1 MAETATLTLRADISE
16 LQRKLRSIP
25 GEADGQ
31 AKQMAV
37 SLERAFKRAEK
48 ASADAARNSA
58 AAQAASTRET
68 ERAVIKLAELAAAK
82 DPVEQL
88 TLRFKRQAD
97 EIERLGKLTGNT
109 EQAQKALAAASSDY
123 ADEVAKLTASP
134 ASAAIDDVADAADG
148 ATGSTYKLQQQTM
161 SLRKN
166 LGDAAN
172 SLMAGQSPF
181 TVLAQQGPQIL
192 EIFGEAEDASELLKN
207 SFGGLLTKAKSAGAG
222 LAVAAVAVAA
232 LGTAY
237 SVTANM
243 ADENADGNN
252 RLAASFAKLTS
263 EVSDSTQALLDQQVA
278 MGKLKTAT
286 DDRRADLLVE
296 IGAMDRHELAA
307 EREKK
312 AVAESTRETMLQV
325 TAQRAALASK
335 LQTAE
340 ATFRTAKT
348 TSEEYEQAKVLTT
361 QLREQI
367 KVEDEKIASAK
378 ANYDANLDLIDSQ
391 KLARQELD
399 RASDADKGATGST
412 KERTSA
418 VRDAIKAEKD
428 QAAALEKIRSISE
441 AAAVAGAS
449 AERQL
454 GMAASKQIKELN
466 AIMVLYA
473 DQPDLIKEASAAEDA
488 VRTQLVEDL
497 AELQRTQE
505 AEAQANRTAFLKR
518 ETDERMRTEQAIH
531 DKRMTNARNF
541 HDASIAFTSG
551 VSDLMNVVAKETS
564 KRDREL
570 AMRQFKVAK
579 AAGIAEATI
588 NGAVAITRALAG
600 LGPILGPIAAT
611 GIAATTAAQVATIA
625 AQKPAFDRGGMIQ
638 GGSRMADQVP
648 INALPGEAVLS
659 RQAVS
664 AIGGREGV
672 DRMNRGGAPGQNVVM
687 VPVYKHFGRF
697 VQDELQRSSVLQGA
711 MMAGRQVGALGYS
724 R

>member
-1 MAETATLTLRADISE
+1 MAADVATLTLRADISE

-25 GEADGQ
+25 DDADGQ
-31 AKQMAV
+31 AKKMAV

-48 ASADAARNSA
+48 ASTDAARNSA
-58 AAQAASTRET
+58 KVQSQAVKDAARAAEQATKQMGEGLKGFGELIGLPVDKIEKLGQAFGVAGGTFG
-68 ERAVIKLAELAAAK
+68 AVAGGAALATLAVAGTAAAVLGLVTAAIDLEK
-82 DPVEQL
+82 ELGPLRDKGLLPPLDPTFAANLTEAEQAMAGAEIAAKNAAVQIGASLSPAVEYGAVVVAEIADAA
-88 TLRFKRQAD
+88 TLAGETFAAFGSALKSGVIIYLQTIAD
-97 EIERLGKLTGNT
+97 WGLAIPTIYANMAKVVGGALSALGMGDVGGKLTG
-109 EQAQKALAAASSDY
+109 LADGFLEFKNSIGTGVV
-123 ADEVAKLTASP
+123 ENFTTGLELMGR
-134 ASAAIDDVADAADG
+134 AADVDG
-148 ATGSTYKLQQQTM
+148 AA
-161 SLRKN
+161 LRN
-166 LGDAAN
+166 LG
-172 SLMAGQSPF
+172 
-181 TVLAQQGPQIL
+181 
-192 EIFGEAEDASELLKN
+192 E
-207 SFGGLLTKAKSAGAG
+207 
-222 LAVAAVAVAA
+222 
-232 LGTAY
+232 
-237 SVTANM
+237 
-243 ADENADGNN
+243 
-252 RLAASFAKLTS
+252 
-263 EVSDSTQALLDQQVA
+263 
-278 MGKLKTAT
+278 
-286 DDRRADLLVE
+286 
-296 IGAMDRHELAA
+296 
-307 EREKK
+307 
-312 AVAESTRETMLQV
+312 
-325 TAQRAALASK
+325 AALASGDK
-335 LQTAE
+335 QA
-340 ATFRTAKT
+340 AGAKR
-348 TSEEYEQAKVLTT
+348 A
-361 QLREQI
+361 
-367 KVEDEKIASAK
+367 A
-378 ANYDANLDLIDSQ
+378 DANKEAI
-391 KLARQELD
+391 A
-399 RASDADKGATGST
+399 ADK
-412 KERTSA
+412 ER
-418 VRDAIKAEKD
+418 
-428 QAAALEKIRSISE
+428 AAALEKIRSIAESTE
-441 AAAVAGAS
+441 AASAS
-449 AERQL
+449 AERKL
-454 GMAASKQIKELN
+454 GMAASRQIKELN

-638 GGSRMADQVP
+638 GGTAMADQVP

-659 RQAVS
+659 RQAVR
-664 AIGGREGV
+664 AVGGQSGV
-672 DRMNRGGAPGQNVVM
+672 DAINRGNAPGQNVVM